1 MTSLMFGAC
10 IAFGLFCTFKQWPM
24 WVVITG
30 GLVIG
35 TAIRVLETM

>member
-1 MTSLMFGAC
+1 MSGLMIGAC
-10 IAFGLFCTFKQWPM
+10 VAFGLFCTVKQWPM

-35 TAIRVLETM
+35 TAVRVLETV